1 MKTAKQL
8 LCLYIGQDFRR
19 LNNIFD
25 HFFDRLRYTLM
36 HAYRFIMY
44 GKRFSTRYSRAF
56 GVRVGIVKVG
66 ENFSEAL
73 LVFDSCG
80 IP

>member
-1 MKTAKQL
+1 
-8 LCLYIGQDFRR
+8 
-19 LNNIFD
+19 
-25 HFFDRLRYTLM
+25 M
-36 HAYRFIMY
+36 HKKRTRVEVSYKFIIY
-44 GKRFSTRYSRAF
+44 GKGFSTRYSRAF

>member
-1 MKTAKQL
+1 
-8 LCLYIGQDFRR
+8 
-19 LNNIFD
+19 
-25 HFFDRLRYTLM
+25 M

-73 LVFDSCG
+73 LVFDSYG